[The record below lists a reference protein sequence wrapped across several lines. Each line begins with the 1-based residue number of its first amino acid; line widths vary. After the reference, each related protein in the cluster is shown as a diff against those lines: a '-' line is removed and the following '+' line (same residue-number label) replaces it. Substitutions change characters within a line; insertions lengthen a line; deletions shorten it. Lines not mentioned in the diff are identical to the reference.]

1 MATSEEHPIDNDNLV
16 DNDSE
21 EDLFDDIAEQ
31 HMQSSY
37 ELKVVDRFDVVCHRN
52 IASCYFYW
60 MKYIVFLAP
69 AGLTKL
75 SKLLECPNLT

>member
-1 MATSEEHPIDNDNLV
+1 MLPICHFAVMATSEEHPIDNDNLV

-21 EDLFDDIAEQ
+21 EDRFDDIAEQ

-52 IASCYFYW
+52 IAAIF
-60 MKYIVFLAP
+60 
-69 AGLTKL
+69 T
-75 SKLLECPNLT
+75 E

>member
-31 HMQSSY
+31 HIQSSY
-37 ELKVVDRFDVVCHRN
+37 DVVCHRN
-52 IASCYFYW
+52 IAVIF
-60 MKYIVFLAP
+60 
-69 AGLTKL
+69 T
-75 SKLLECPNLT
+75 E